1 LIDFA
6 YFVGGIL
13 LFIGL
18 PTILQL
24 IKKENMNISLY
35 ELAAQ
40 YQRDLE
46 HFQNSDLD
54 EDQAIQLLE
63 SMQGAIQEKAKNV
76 AMVIRNMETT
86 AEAIAAAEKEMASRR
101 KSIERKID
109 WMKAYLL
116 ENMERTGISKIESP
130 YFVIAL
136 RDNPESLI
144 VEQDAEIPPEY
155 FKPQDPVLDKVTLK
169 KDMQLGV
176 IVPGCRLERKKSVRI
191 K

>member
-1 LIDFA
+1 
-6 YFVGGIL
+6 
-13 LFIGL
+13 
-18 PTILQL
+18 
-24 IKKENMNISLY
+24 
-35 ELAAQ
+35 
-40 YQRDLE
+40 
-46 HFQNSDLD
+46 
-54 EDQAIQLLE
+54 
-63 SMQGAIQEKAKNV
+63 
-76 AMVIRNMETT
+76 MET
-86 AEAIAAAEKEMASRR
+86 ASEAIAAAEKEMAARR

-109 WMKAYLL
+109 WMKTYLL

>member
-1 LIDFA
+1 MIDFA

-13 LFIGL
+13 FFIGL
-18 PTILQL
+18 PTLLQL

-46 HFQNSDLD
+46 HIQNSDLD
-54 EDQAIQLLE
+54 EAQAIELLE

-101 KSIERKID
+101 KSIECKID

>member
-1 LIDFA
+1 MIDFA

>member
-1 LIDFA
+1 
-6 YFVGGIL
+6 
-13 LFIGL
+13 
-18 PTILQL
+18 
-24 IKKENMNISLY
+24 MNISLY

-46 HFQNSDLD
+46 HIQNSDLD

-86 AEAIAAAEKEMASRR
+86 AEAIAAAEKEMAARR
-101 KSIERKID
+101 KSIDRKID

>member
-1 LIDFA
+1 
-6 YFVGGIL
+6 
-13 LFIGL
+13 
-18 PTILQL
+18 
-24 IKKENMNISLY
+24 MNISLY

-46 HFQNSDLD
+46 YIQNSDLD
-54 EDQAIQLLE
+54 EQQAAELLE
-63 SMQGAIQEKAKNV
+63 TMQGSIQDKAKNV

-86 AEAIAAAEKEMASRR
+86 AEAIELAEKEMAARR

-109 WMKAYLL
+109 WMKNYLL
-116 ENMERTGISKIESP
+116 ENMERTGITKIESP

-144 VEQDAEIPPEY
+144 VETDADIPAEY
-155 FKPQDPVLDKVTLK
+155 WKPQQPTLDKAGLK
-169 KDMQLGV
+169 KDIQLGV

>member
-1 LIDFA
+1 
-6 YFVGGIL
+6 
-13 LFIGL
+13 
-18 PTILQL
+18 
-24 IKKENMNISLY
+24 MNISLY

-46 HFQNSDLD
+46 YIQNSDLD

-86 AEAIAAAEKEMASRR
+86 VEAIAAAEKEMAARR
-101 KSIERKID
+101 KSIDRKID
-109 WMKAYLL
+109 WMKTYLL

-144 VEQDAEIPPEY
+144 IEQDAEIPAEY
-155 FKPQDPVLDKVTLK
+155 YKPQDPVLDKVTLK

-176 IVPGCRLERKKSVRI
+176 IVSGCRLERKKSVRI

>member
-1 LIDFA
+1 
-6 YFVGGIL
+6 
-13 LFIGL
+13 
-18 PTILQL
+18 
-24 IKKENMNISLY
+24 MNISLY

-46 HFQNSDLD
+46 MIQNSDIE
-54 EDQAIQLLE
+54 EDQALELLE

-86 AEAIAAAEKEMASRR
+86 SEAIQNAITDMTARR
-101 KSIERKID
+101 KSIDRKIE
-109 WMKAYLL
+109 WMKNYLL

-144 VEQDAEIPPEY
+144 VESDAEIPPEY
-155 FKPQDPVLDKVTLK
+155 FKPQDPVLDKAGLK

>member
-1 LIDFA
+1 
-6 YFVGGIL
+6 
-13 LFIGL
+13 
-18 PTILQL
+18 
-24 IKKENMNISLY
+24 MNISLY

-46 HFQNSDLD
+46 HIQNSDLD

-86 AEAIAAAEKEMASRR
+86 SDAIHDAIIDMAARR
-101 KSIERKID
+101 KSIDKKIE

-116 ENMERTGISKIESP
+116 ENMERTGITKIESP
-130 YFVIAL
+130 HFVISL

-155 FKPQDPVLDKVTLK
+155 LKPQAPVLDKFALK